1 MVFKLSRMLD
11 LLKEFVPKEFGK
23 LTALRKSPK
32 KAEEVYRNLSPWNFS
47 NLLLARIPQHMI
59 ILKVTDIQWSDW
71 GTRESIE
78 SAYKTLNQVP
88 FWSLPEQVAG
98 TSSS

>member
-1 MVFKLSRMLD
+1 MLD
-11 LLKEFVPKEFGK
+11 LLREFVPKEFGK
-23 LTALRKSPK
+23 LTALRKSPE

-59 ILKVTDIQWSDW
+59 MLKVTDIQWSDW

-78 SAYKTLNQVP
+78 RTYKTLNQVP
-88 FWSLPEQVAG
+88 FWNLPEQDAA
-98 TSSS
+98 TSTLLA